1 MKSAQEKINQIAE
14 ISQSNLSEALK
25 LELIRQAS
33 IEASEALTTA
43 SNQTE
48 AVKASI
54 KPRKAVK
61 RDGRP
66 LMKYITRE
74 LLSSCAGV
82 TEKEVVNTLSN
93 LYPEKEVGTIE
104 KTTKRR
110 LKGEDLNLTEDEEI
124 IKEDELYF
132 LRQKEEKPSSIIL
145 T

>member
-1 MKSAQEKINQIAE
+1 MKSAQEKINQISE
-14 ISQSNLSEALK
+14 ISNSNLSETLK
-25 LELIRQAS
+25 LDLVRDVLNKT
-33 IEASEALTTA
+33 SETSLETSKPSETIKTRKTV
-43 SNQTE
+43 QT
-48 AVKASI
+48 
-54 KPRKAVK
+54 VK

-74 LLSSCAGV
+74 LLSSCAGA
-82 TEKEVVNTLSN
+82 TEKEIVDTLSN

-124 IKEDELYF
+124 VKEDELYF

>member
-14 ISQSNLSEALK
+14 ISKSNLSEALK

-43 SNQTE
+43 SNQIKP
-48 AVKASI
+48 VKA
-54 KPRKAVK
+54 RKTVQGVK

-74 LLSSCAGV
+74 LLESCAGA
-82 TEKEVVNTLSN
+82 TEKEIVDTLSN
-93 LYPEKEVGTIE
+93 LYPEKEIGTIE

-110 LKGEDLNLTEDEEI
+110 LKGEDMNLNGKEI
-124 IKEDELYF
+124 VHDDRDGIRFYF
-132 LRQKEEKPSSIIL
+132 LQEKESNY
-145 T
+145 